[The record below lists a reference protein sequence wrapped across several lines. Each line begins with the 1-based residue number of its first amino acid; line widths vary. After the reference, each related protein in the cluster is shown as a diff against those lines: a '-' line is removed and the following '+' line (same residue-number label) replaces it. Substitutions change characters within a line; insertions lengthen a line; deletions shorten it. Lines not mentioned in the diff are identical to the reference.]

1 MKPTRALRTKPFL
14 ALLLACACGFAVRP
28 AQAAFSDPAQ
38 IQTEAYVNLV
48 QADQSLDAGRLDE
61 ALAQYQTARD
71 YYLQIAKEYPGH
83 EPRIIQYRKTYCDNQ
98 IADIQRRKSGGAAD
112 EQPELA
118 PEPAPR
124 EYIAAEESPAAEPAP
139 VADRSA
145 EIDYLKNRIAELEA
159 ELAKADA
166 VQSETEALA
175 TANERLKSDLEA
187 VQKQLAEKTAGE
199 QSTLEGLRAELAG
212 KDRQIQDLQN
222 DLDSKKQLDQALNDM
237 EAKAN
242 DLRARNERLDQ
253 EIKTLDG
260 ELDDAE
266 VRADQAELKAKQ
278 AEKAVRQAEDRA
290 QKAERELAALQRK
303 SEKADREKAE
313 AKSAPEAKPVGKAK
327 EEKPAEKAKEE
338 TPVEKAKEESGPAI
352 VASPVAATVP
362 PKPIPNGMAAAD
374 FVRKLLQEGENDSA
388 LATVQEARKS
398 APADMNL
405 LLIEG
410 ISLIR
415 LQRYPEAAT
424 LLIDLAK
431 NNPRNAEAHATLG
444 AAMMGAGF
452 YEEARETL
460 LIAVKLDRNLPECH
474 YNLAQ
479 LYAFI
484 DPVNLKLARRYYQ
497 QARDL
502 GLARD
507 AQLEKALK

>member
-1 MKPTRALRTKPFL
+1 MKHARAPKTIR
-14 ALLLACACGFAVRP
+14 LLACALACAGGLAAP
-28 AQAAFSDPAQ
+28 APAAFSDPAQ
-38 IQTEAYVNLV
+38 LQTEAYVNLV

-61 ALAQYQTARD
+61 ALAQYQAARD
-71 YYLQIAKEYPGH
+71 FYDQIAREYPGH

-98 IADIQRRKSGGAAD
+98 IADIQRRKDGGAAD
-112 EQPELA
+112 ELPELPPQDLEA
-118 PEPAPR
+118 VA
-124 EYIAAEESPAAEPAP
+124 ESPAPELAP

-145 EIDYLKNRIAELEA
+145 EIDYLKTRIAELEA

-166 VQSETEALA
+166 VQAEVEALSA
-175 TANERLKSDLEA
+175 ENGQLKNDLENA
-187 VQKQLAEKTAGE
+187 QRQLAEKTAAE
-199 QSTLEGLRAELAG
+199 QSALDGLRAELAG

-222 DLDSKKQLDQALNDM
+222 DLEAKKQLDQALNDM
-237 EAKAN
+237 EAAAN

-253 EIKTLDG
+253 EIKTLDA
-260 ELDDAE
+260 ELDAAE
-266 VRADQAELKAKQ
+266 DRADQAE
-278 AEKAVRQAEDRA
+278 RQAKEAERSARKADDRA
-290 QKAERELAALQRK
+290 QKAERDLAAAQRK
-303 SEKADREKAE
+303 SKPEKPVREKAE
-313 AKSAPEAKPVGKAK
+313 AKPAPEP
-327 EEKPAEKAKEE
+327 KPAEQAQKES
-338 TPVEKAKEESGPAI
+338 KPAI

-362 PKPIPNGMAAAD
+362 PKPVPNGMSAAD
-374 FVRKLLQEGENDSA
+374 FARKLLQEGDNDSA

-431 NNPRNAEAHATLG
+431 NHPQNAEAHATLG

-460 LIAVKLDRNLPECH
+460 LIAAKLDKNLPECH

-484 DPVNLKLARRYYQ
+484 DPVNLKLARRYYK

-507 AQLEKALK
+507 DQLEKALQ

>member
-1 MKPTRALRTKPFL
+1 MKPTRAPRTKPFL

-98 IADIQRRKSGGAAD
+98 IADIQRRKSGGAP
-112 EQPELA
+112 EELPELA
-118 PEPAPR
+118 PAPAQEEHLPV
-124 EYIAAEESPAAEPAP
+124 AESPAAESPT
-139 VADRSA
+139 DRTA
-145 EIDYLKNRIAELEA
+145 EIDYLKSRIAELEA
-159 ELAKADA
+159 ELSKLDA
-166 VQSETEALA
+166 LQNEVETLA
-175 TANERLKSDLEA
+175 SANEQLKKDLDA
-187 VQKQLAEKTAGE
+187 AQRQLAEKSAGE
-199 QSTLEGLRAELAG
+199 QSALDGVRADLAD
-212 KDRQIQDLQN
+212 KDRQIQKLQN

-242 DLRARNERLDQ
+242 DLSARNERLDQ
-253 EIKTLDG
+253 EIKTLDA

-278 AEKAVRQAEDRA
+278 AEDRA
-290 QKAERELAALQRK
+290 KQAERELAALQRK
-303 SEKADREKAE
+303 SKSEKSDREKAE
-313 AKSAPEAKPVGKAK
+313 AKSTPEPKSAETATAEKPAETAT
-327 EEKPAEKAKEE
+327 EEKPAVQAKEE
-338 TPVEKAKEESGPAI
+338 PGPAI

-362 PKPIPNGMAAAD
+362 PKPIPNGMSAAD
-374 FVRKLLQEGENDSA
+374 FVRKLLQEGDNDSA
-388 LATVQEARKS
+388 LATVQEVRKS

-410 ISLIR
+410 IALIR

-431 NNPRNAEAHATLG
+431 NNPQNAEAQATLG
-444 AAMMGAGF
+444 AAMMGAGL

-460 LIAVKLDRNLPECH
+460 LIAVKLDKNLPECH

-484 DPVNLKLARRYYQ
+484 DPVNLKLARRYYK

>member
-1 MKPTRALRTKPFL
+1 MKHARAPKTIR
-14 ALLLACACGFAVRP
+14 LLACALACAGVLASP
-28 AQAAFSDPAQ
+28 APAAFSDPAQ

-61 ALAQYQTARD
+61 ALAQYQAARD
-71 YYLQIAKEYPGH
+71 FYNQIAREYPGH

-98 IADIQRRKSGGAAD
+98 IADIQRRKDGGGD
-112 EQPELA
+112 ELPELPPQNLEA
-118 PEPAPR
+118 VA
-124 EYIAAEESPAAEPAP
+124 ESPAAEPVAESG
-139 VADRSA
+139 ADRSA
-145 EIDYLKNRIAELEA
+145 EIDYLKTRIAELEA
-159 ELAKADA
+159 ELAKAEA
-166 VQSETEALA
+166 VQTEVEALSA
-175 TANERLKSDLEA
+175 ENGQLKSDLENA
-187 VQKQLAEKTAGE
+187 QRQLAEKTAAE
-199 QSTLEGLRAELAG
+199 QSALDGLRAELDG
-212 KDRQIQDLQN
+212 KDRQIQDLQK
-222 DLDSKKQLDQALNDM
+222 DLEAKKQLDQALNDM
-237 EAKAN
+237 EATAN

-253 EIKTLDG
+253 EIKTLDA
-260 ELDDAE
+260 ELDAAE
-266 VRADQAELKAKQ
+266 DRADQAERKAKE
-278 AEKAVRQAEDRA
+278 AEQSARQADDRA
-290 QKAERELAALQRK
+290 QKAERDLAAAQRK
-303 SEKADREKAE
+303 AKPEKPVREKAE
-313 AKSAPEAKPVGKAK
+313 AKPAPEP
-327 EEKPAEKAKEE
+327 KPAKQAQKESE
-338 TPVEKAKEESGPAI
+338 PAI

-362 PKPIPNGMAAAD
+362 PKPVPNGMSAAD
-374 FVRKLLQEGENDSA
+374 FARKLLQEGDNDSA

-431 NNPRNAEAHATLG
+431 NNPQNAEAHATLG

-460 LIAVKLDRNLPECH
+460 LIAVKLDKNLPECH

-484 DPVNLKLARRYYQ
+484 DPVNLKLARRYYK

-507 AQLEKALK
+507 DQLEKALK

>member
-1 MKPTRALRTKPFL
+1 MKHARAPKTIR
-14 ALLLACACGFAVRP
+14 LLACALACAGGLAAP
-28 AQAAFSDPAQ
+28 APAAFSDPAQ
-38 IQTEAYVNLV
+38 LQTEAYVNLV

-61 ALAQYQTARD
+61 ALAQYQAARD
-71 YYLQIAKEYPGH
+71 FYDQIAREYPGH

-98 IADIQRRKSGGAAD
+98 IADIQRRKDGGAAD
-112 EQPELA
+112 ELPELPPQDLEA
-118 PEPAPR
+118 VA
-124 EYIAAEESPAAEPAP
+124 ESPAPELAP

-145 EIDYLKNRIAELEA
+145 EIDYLKTRIAELEA

-166 VQSETEALA
+166 VQAEVEALSA
-175 TANERLKSDLEA
+175 ENGQLKNDLENA
-187 VQKQLAEKTAGE
+187 QRQLAEKTAAE
-199 QSTLEGLRAELAG
+199 QSALDGLRAELAG

-222 DLDSKKQLDQALNDM
+222 DLEAKKQLDQALNDM
-237 EAKAN
+237 EAAAN

-253 EIKTLDG
+253 EIKTLDA
-260 ELDDAE
+260 ELDAAE
-266 VRADQAELKAKQ
+266 DRADQAE
-278 AEKAVRQAEDRA
+278 RQAKEAERSARKADDRA
-290 QKAERELAALQRK
+290 QKAERDLAAAQRK
-303 SEKADREKAE
+303 SKPEKPVREKAE
-313 AKSAPEAKPVGKAK
+313 AKPAPEP
-327 EEKPAEKAKEE
+327 KPAEQAQKES
-338 TPVEKAKEESGPAI
+338 KPAI

-362 PKPIPNGMAAAD
+362 PKPVPNGMSAAD
-374 FVRKLLQEGENDSA
+374 FASKLLQEGDNDSA

-431 NNPRNAEAHATLG
+431 NHPQNAEAHATLG

-460 LIAVKLDRNLPECH
+460 LIAAKLDKNLPECH

-484 DPVNLKLARRYYQ
+484 DPVNLKLARRYYK

-507 AQLEKALK
+507 DQLEKALQ